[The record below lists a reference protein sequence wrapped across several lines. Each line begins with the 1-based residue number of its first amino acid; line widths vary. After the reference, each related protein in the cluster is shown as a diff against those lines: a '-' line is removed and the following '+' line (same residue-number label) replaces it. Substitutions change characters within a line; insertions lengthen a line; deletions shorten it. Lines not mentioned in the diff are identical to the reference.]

1 MGKVQV
7 TEFEKNILRELAHE
21 YMQIATLDVQRK
33 KMEMWKVFNRVGN
46 MRPMVT
52 IDQLPWHE
60 LDFDGSL
67 TCRCNDPFLR
77 SIEEGMRKK
86 IYQWKNFPV
95 DMVVEPFITIPY
107 CASNSGMGIDIAENT
122 AETDQTNDVVSHS
135 YINQLE
141 EEEDLDKIKDIQI
154 TLDKETS
161 AEWKAVAE
169 EIFVGIVP
177 VVQAGGASIRLQIW
191 DILAELMN
199 VENVYYD
206 LIDRPEFI
214 HGIMEKMTQ
223 SVISGIEQV
232 NALGIFNSHDNLCHC
247 SHIYTDELLPDFAAG
262 KGVTSEYGWGLS
274 MAQLFTSASP
284 ATTKEFEIDY
294 MSRISK
300 YYGMFY
306 YGCCERLDDRLDIVQ
321 KLPNVRKISCS
332 PWSNPENFAINLD
345 PKIIMSNKPTPAVLV
360 APSLDTDVVAKH
372 ITNVSQIAKKN
383 QLNVEFLLKDVST
396 VCYKPERLTQWAETT
411 MKIVENM

>member
-1 MGKVQV
+1 MVQV
-7 TEFEKNILRELAHE
+7 TDFERATLRELAHQ
-21 YMQIATLDVQRK
+21 YMAIATLDVQRK

-46 MRPMVT
+46 MRPMVI
-52 IDQLPWHE
+52 IDQLPWNE
-60 LDFDGSL
+60 LDYDGSL
-67 TCRCNDPFLR
+67 TCKCSDPFLH
-77 SIEEGMRKK
+77 SIETNMRKK
-86 IYQWKNFPV
+86 IYQFKNFPV
-95 DMVVEPFITIPY
+95 DMVVEPFITIPF
-107 CASNSGMGIDIAENT
+107 CATNSGMGITIDENT
-122 AETDQTNDVVSHS
+122 AETDQTNNVISHA

-154 TLDKETS
+154 TLDRETS
-161 AEWKAVAE
+161 AEWKSVAE
-169 EIFVGIVP
+169 DIFAGIIP

-214 HGIMEKMTQ
+214 HAIMEKMTN

-232 NALGIFNSHDNLCHC
+232 NALGLFNAHQNICHC
-247 SHIYTDELLPDFAAG
+247 SHTYTDELLPDFAAG
-262 KGVTSEYGWGLS
+262 KGNTTYSGWSCS

-294 MSRISK
+294 MSKISK
-300 YYGMFY
+300 YFGMFY

-332 PWSNPENFAINLD
+332 PWSNPENFAANLD

-360 APSLDTDVVAKH
+360 APTLDTDAIGKH
-372 ITNVSQIAKKN
+372 ILDVSQAAKNN
-383 QLNVEFLLKDVST
+383 QLNVEFILKDVST
-396 VCYKPERLTQWAETT
+396 VCYKPERLTAWANTA
-411 MKIVENM
+411 MKVVEGM